1 MGLDSSSKGL
11 EVSPSCLWE
20 QGRVESGNTLV
31 FIFGYVESGNTTTI
45 MTLTKADK
53 KQFFEAGSQNALD
66 KKSRLM
72 IPGWFDARLD

>member
-1 MGLDSSSKGL
+1 
-11 EVSPSCLWE
+11 
-20 QGRVESGNTLV
+20 
-31 FIFGYVESGNTTTI
+31 

-72 IPGWFDARLD
+72 IPGWFDARLDESNKNKKKHAAQNPA

>member
-1 MGLDSSSKGL
+1 
-11 EVSPSCLWE
+11 
-20 QGRVESGNTLV
+20 V

-45 MTLTKADK
+45 MTLIKADK